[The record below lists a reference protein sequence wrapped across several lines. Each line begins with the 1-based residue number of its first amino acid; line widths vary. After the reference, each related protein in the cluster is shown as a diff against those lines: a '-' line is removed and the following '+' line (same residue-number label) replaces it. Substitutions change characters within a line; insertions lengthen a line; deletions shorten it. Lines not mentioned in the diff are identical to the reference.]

1 MKIYKQILNE
11 DTEKDVNMDSLN
23 NNDDFN
29 ELSAKDQNEL
39 KNVFKD
45 DGSGSSNNTKQ
56 NSSNNI
62 KQTLNDINKEVL
74 NVNKFLEDA
83 ANKGLTVYDEEE
95 TLSDVLDHLYS
106 LNNINNIFD
115 SSADDAQGEYN
126 DFDPSEF
133 DDEDDDYD
141 DIDPD
146 DYYEYDD
153 DGNKH
158 LIQDE
163 SQYLNLLCVGKGGSG
178 KTTIIRKWA
187 NKRKLNIMALT
198 GSEIRADDLVGIPFH
213 VEEKDENGKIKHK
226 VRNLT
231 NNKFE
236 VLNMPGQAILFIDE
250 INRSFVKDRASLLKL
265 IQEHRI
271 PDSNSKTGDTYL
283 KNLLFVV
290 AAMNP
295 GGNGTYEGADLLD
308 DAMITRFAI
317 FDWDSN
323 PKVTLEWYTALC
335 WRRIKRLKKKR
346 EHGQISAEAY
356 KLGVSIIEG
365 RRNIMTALLSNDEF
379 RFSTSEE
386 EAKAHRKQIGV
397 LNSRTLTSAIEAS
410 DGTVTGKLLGSR
422 QGFMPWFKRFCGSH
436 QEVQKDEN
444 GVPMQDENGKEITTD
459 DDTTLL
465 VSTILA
471 DVEDEEDEAN
481 GAFTD
486 IYTKFEKYCRRNGI
500 RL

>member
-39 KNVFKD
+39 KDILND
-45 DGSGSSNNTKQ
+45 DSDSSNNTKQ
-56 NSSNNI
+56 KLSN
-62 KQTLNDINKEVL
+62 INKEVL
-74 NVNKFLEDA
+74 NLNKFLEDA
-83 ANKGLTVYDEEE
+83 ANKGLTIYDSEEN
-95 TLSDVLDHLYS
+95 LYDILDHLYS
-106 LNNINNIFD
+106 VNNINSSFD
-115 SSADDAQGEYN
+115 SSDDNIYGEYD
-126 DFDPSEF
+126 DFDPSEI
-133 DDEDDDYD
+133 ENDDYD
-141 DIDPD
+141 YGDDFDPED
-146 DYYEYDD
+146 DYEYDD

-158 LIQDE
+158 IIKDE
-163 SQYLNLLCVGKGGSG
+163 GQYLNLLCVGKGGSG
-178 KTTIIRKWA
+178 KTSIIRKWA
-187 NKRKLNIMALT
+187 RSRKLNLMGLV

-213 VEEKDENGKIKHK
+213 VEYKDENGKVIHK
-226 VRNLT
+226 VQNLT
-231 NNKFE
+231 NNRFE
-236 VLNMPGQAILFIDE
+236 VLNMPGQSVLFIDE
-250 INRSFVKDRASLLKL
+250 INRSFAKDRASLLKL

-317 FDWDSN
+317 YDWDSN
-323 PKVTLEWYTALC
+323 PKVTLEWYAGIC
-335 WRRIKRLKKKR
+335 RRRLERLAEKRK
-346 EHGQISAEAY
+346 HGQISAEAY
-356 KLGVSIIEG
+356 KLGVAIIKG
-365 RRNIMTALLSNDEF
+365 RRNIMTTLLSNDEF

-397 LNSRTLTSAIEAS
+397 LNSRTLTSAVEAS
-410 DGTVTGKLLGSR
+410 DGTVNGKILGSR

-444 GVPMQDENGKEITTD
+444 GVPMQDEDGKEITTD

-471 DVEDEEDEAN
+471 DVEDAEDEAN